1 MFRERIIIMKN
12 KHFSAWMTTLFLTML
27 TLSVQLYSSGAS
39 AAMWSSVIDPETGD
53 TVTLRKGETL
63 EQYRLEKSSTKFT
76 TPSDRK
82 TESVKKKWVDV
93 TREEK
98 AKILKP
104 FKNLSKESATCVSC
118 HKNEHPGIYQQWGK
132 SKHYGANVGCY
143 ECHKADKEDADAI
156 RHKDF
161 FISVIV
167 SPKDCGECHNVERQ
181 QFEKSHHAK
190 AAQIIGSLDNT
201 LAEVVEGK
209 MSFHGK
215 SPVAV
220 AGCWQC
226 HGTEIKVLPNGDLDP
241 TTWPN
246 TGIGR
251 INPDGSKGACSA
263 CHQRHLFSAA
273 QARRPETCGKCHLG
287 PDHPQKEI
295 YEESKHGIGFYSNID
310 KMNLDSSK
318 WIAGEDY
325 DAAPTCATCHMS
337 ATRNQPITHDVGDR
351 ISWTLRPAISEKIDA
366 RDEKKGLIV
375 KPWELRR
382 DDMKDVCSSCHS
394 KKMVDSFYAQFDGVV
409 EMYNEKYA
417 IPTTEMMKLLLQQGL
432 RTETPFDEE
441 VEWTYFFLW
450 HHEGRRARH
459 GAAMMAPDYVQW
471 HGMYEVAHRF
481 YMEWVPNIKEIIEK
495 AEKAGKHKEA
505 KVIKN
510 YLDNEIMTLD
520 GHEWFVG
527 KMPKQLEDQRKKE
540 RDSFNQRYLQDTKK

>member
-1 MFRERIIIMKN
+1 MKN
-12 KHFSAWMTTLFLTML
+12 KHYPVWVSTLLVVAITIGF
-27 TLSVQLYSSGAS
+27 QIYSPDSY
-39 AAMWSSVIDPETGD
+39 AATWRTVRDPETGE
-53 TVTLRKGETL
+53 TIILRQGETI
-63 EQYRLEKSSTKFT
+63 EQYRQEKSTTKFQ
-76 TPSDRK
+76 TPSDRQ

-93 TREEK
+93 TLEEK

-104 FKNLSKESATCVSC
+104 FKNLSKESATCASC

-143 ECHKADKEDADAI
+143 ECHKADKEDPDAI

-167 SPKDCGECHNVERQ
+167 SPKDCGECHNTERA

-190 AAQIIGSLDNT
+190 AAQILGSLDNT

-351 ISWTLRPAISEKIDA
+351 ISWTLRPPISEKIDA
-366 RDEKKGLIV
+366 RDEKKGLTV

-382 DDMKDVCSSCHS
+382 DDMKDVCSSCHG
-394 KKMVDSFYAQFDGVV
+394 KKMIESFYEQFDSVV
-409 EMYNEKYA
+409 VMYNEKYA
-417 IPTTEMMKLLLQQGL
+417 IPTTKMMKLLLDEGL

-441 VEWTYFFLW
+441 IEWNYYFLW

-481 YMEWVPNIKEIIEK
+481 YMEWVPSIKEIIEK
-495 AEKAGKHKEA
+495 AEKAGNHKGA
-505 KVIKN
+505 KKIQD

-527 KMPKQLEDQRKKE
+527 KMPKALAEQRKKDRE
-540 RDSFNQRYLQDTKK
+540 DFNGRYLQDMKK

>member
-1 MFRERIIIMKN
+1 
-12 KHFSAWMTTLFLTML
+12 MTRNNHYPLWVTSLLIVVLMTSM
-27 TLSVQLYSSGAS
+27 QLYSSSVS
-39 AAMWSSVIDPETGD
+39 AAVWHTEKDPETGKM
-53 TVTLRKGETL
+53 VTLRKGETL
-63 EQYRLEKSSTKFT
+63 EQYRQEKSNTKFK
-76 TPSDRK
+76 TPSDRQ
-82 TESVKKKWVDV
+82 TESVIKKWQDV
-93 TREEK
+93 TQYEQ

-104 FKNLSKESATCVSC
+104 FKNLSKESATCASC
-118 HKNEHPGIYQQWGK
+118 HKSEHPGIYQQWGK

-143 ECHKADKEDADAI
+143 ECHKADKNDADAI

-167 SPKDCGECHNVERQ
+167 SPKDCGECHNTEAQ
-181 QFEKSHHAK
+181 QFAKSHHAK
-190 AAQIIGSLDNT
+190 AAEIIGSLDNT

-417 IPTTEMMKLLLQQGL
+417 IPTTEMMKLLLEQGL

-527 KMPKQLEDQRKKE
+527 KMPKQLEAQRKKE
-540 RDSFNQRYLQDTKK
+540 RESFNQRYLQDTKK

>member
-1 MFRERIIIMKN
+1 MRN
-12 KHFSAWMTTLFLTML
+12 KHRPFWATALIAIVFTVGF
-27 TLSVQLYSSGAS
+27 QGYSPDVS
-39 AAMWSSVIDPETGD
+39 AAIWSSVIDPETGD
-53 TVTLRKGETL
+53 TVILRKGETL
-63 EQYRLEKSSTKFT
+63 EEYRLEKSSTKFV
-76 TPSDRK
+76 TPSDRQ
-82 TESVKKKWVDV
+82 TESVKKRWVDV

-167 SPKDCGECHNVERQ
+167 SPKDCGECHNTEAK
-181 QFEKSHHAK
+181 QFDKSHHAK

>member
-1 MFRERIIIMKN
+1 MIMTRD
-12 KHFSAWMTTLFLTML
+12 KHYPLWVTTLLIVVLTIGF
-27 TLSVQLYSSGAS
+27 QLYSPGAS
-39 AAMWSSVIDPETGD
+39 AAVWHTVKDPQTGKM
-53 TVTLRKGETL
+53 VTLRKGETL
-63 EQYRLEKSSTKFT
+63 EQYRLEKSTTKFK

-82 TESVKKKWVDV
+82 TESVIKKWQDV
-93 TREEK
+93 TRHEQ

-104 FKNLSKESATCVSC
+104 FKNLSKESATCASC
-118 HKNEHPGIYQQWGK
+118 HKSEHPGIYQQWGK

-143 ECHKADKEDADAI
+143 ECHKADKNDADAI

-161 FISVIV
+161 FISVVV
-167 SPKDCGECHNVERQ
+167 SPKDCGECHNTEAQ
-181 QFEKSHHAK
+181 QFAKSHHAK
-190 AAQIIGSLDNT
+190 AAEIIGSLDNT

-226 HGTEIKVLPNGDLDP
+226 HGTEIKVLPNGELDP

-366 RDEKKGLIV
+366 RDEKKGLKV
-375 KPWELRR
+375 KPWEIRR

-417 IPTTEMMKLLLQQGL
+417 IPTTEMMKLLLEQGL

-520 GHEWFVG
+520 GHQWFVG
-527 KMPKQLEDQRKKE
+527 KMPKQLEAQRKKE
-540 RDSFNQRYLQDTKK
+540 RESFNQRYLQDTKK